1 MFIECLQ
8 QNIEE
13 MAVEK
18 EKNKFKK
25 AMWSKVSTWLQD
37 LDDPS
42 KQKIEETKESTGKQ
56 NTDLWPGSNL

>member
-42 KQKIEETKESTGKQ
+42 KPKTEETKDIK
-56 NTDLWPGSNL
+56 